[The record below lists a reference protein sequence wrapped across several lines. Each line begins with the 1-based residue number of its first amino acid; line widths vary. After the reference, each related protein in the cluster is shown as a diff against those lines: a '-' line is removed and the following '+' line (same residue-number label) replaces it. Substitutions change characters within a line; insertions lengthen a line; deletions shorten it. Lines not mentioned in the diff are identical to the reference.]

1 MGFERNNYG
10 CYKYETSVEVNNMK
24 TDENYL
30 VKSLKTSEGKQQI
43 SEEEYYRHFNELT
56 PNKLNSWF
64 SNLSIT

>member
-1 MGFERNNYG
+1 MGFERNHYG

-43 SEEEYYRHFNELT
+43 SEEEYYRHFNELAPT
-56 PNKLNSWF
+56 KLN
-64 SNLSIT
+64 

>member
-56 PNKLNSWF
+56 PNKLNS
-64 SNLSIT
+64 